1 MNSNCLRILIQHRH
15 KANEIAGVTSY
26 IDLLKEEFEIKNIEH
41 QVISTAET
49 SFTAWIRSIWWSDI
63 VYMHSNNPAFVLFS
77 RLLLRKVVLM
87 YHYKFYLTEC
97 SLENISFVERLK
109 IEIRHLFS
117 VKHLPLKWKLERILQ
132 SLKLGGRLAASY
144 WSNELMA
151 NTHFLASST
160 YLPKKIHVFPYPCPK
175 ELNSNAKTLQD
186 LNNPLTFTFAGRLCK
201 EKGVDIL
208 LAAVEKLVSTGCDF
222 QVNIIGS
229 GNLSDSL
236 RKTASQSGLD
246 ANIKF
251 LGRLPLEE
259 TIELMRRS
267 IAVVVPS
274 RWQEPAGR
282 VVLEAATVGTSV
294 IAARVGGMPE
304 LGGDEC
310 LYFEKEDVEGLY
322 QAMVFCLNNPQKTLD
337 SGLKLQARIQEKH
350 SISGHAD
357 NLLKL
362 FQAI

>member
-1 MNSNCLRILIQHRH
+1 MNSNCLRILTQHRH

-26 IDLLKEEFEIKNIEH
+26 INLLEEEFKLKNIEH

-49 SFTAWIRSIWWSDI
+49 SFTNWIRSIWWSDI
-63 VYMHSNNPAFVLFS
+63 VYMHSNNPVFALLG
-77 RLLLRKVVLM
+77 RLLFRKVVLM

-109 IEIRHLFS
+109 IEIRHLLS
-117 VKHLPLKWKLERILQ
+117 VKHLPLKWKLERIVQL
-132 SLKLGGRLAASY
+132 LKLGGRLAATY
-144 WSNELMA
+144 CSNEIMA

-160 YLPKKIHVFPYPCPK
+160 YLSKKIHVFPYPCPK
-175 ELNSNAKTLQD
+175 ELNSNVKTLQD
-186 LNNPLTFTFAGRLCK
+186 LDNPLTFTFAGRLCK

-208 LAAVEKLVSTGCDF
+208 LDAVKKLISTRSDF
-222 QVNIIGS
+222 RVNIIGS
-229 GNLSDSL
+229 GGLSDTL
-236 RKTASQSGLD
+236 RKKASELGLD
-246 ANIKF
+246 ANVKF
-251 LGRLPLEE
+251 LGRLPVEE

-267 IAVVVPS
+267 IAGGVPS

-310 LYFEKEDVEGLY
+310 LYFEKEDAEGLY
-322 QAMVFCLNNPQKTLD
+322 QAMAICLNNPQKTLD
-337 SGLKLQARIQEKH
+337 SGFKLQARIQDKH

-362 FQAI
+362 FQTI